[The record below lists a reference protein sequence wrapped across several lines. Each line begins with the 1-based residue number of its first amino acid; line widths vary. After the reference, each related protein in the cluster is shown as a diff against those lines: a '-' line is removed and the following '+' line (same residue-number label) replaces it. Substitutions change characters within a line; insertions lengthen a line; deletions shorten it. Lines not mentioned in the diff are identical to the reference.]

1 MTFDALFQ
9 KMTQELRRGS
19 LALAVLQALRSE
31 HYAYSLRKYLADHGL
46 DVDEGTL
53 YPLVRRLEKDGILT
67 SEWRNDAARK
77 RRFYRL
83 SELGLALLPRLD
95 QERQQLAEALTR
107 IKHSTSRTASQES
120 TSQTPK
126 VAP

>member
-1 MTFDALFQ
+1 MTSDALFQ
-9 KMTQELRRGS
+9 KMTHELRRGS

-83 SELGLALLPRLD
+83 SDLGITLLPRLD
-95 QERQQLAEALTR
+95 HEWQQLAEALTR
-107 IKHSTSRTASQES
+107 IKHTPNRSTSQES
-120 TSQTPK
+120 TSQTSK
-126 VAP
+126 EAP